1 MKNIKGFNSFINES
15 LRILPKELAEGFAY
29 TEDGKEIRCSLGE
42 GKGFIY
48 LSGFV
53 PQQEEGNYEVGKA
66 RQNSPSMIIK
76 DKTTQKTFTKIEE
89 AVKYANELVKSQM

>member
-48 LSGFV
+48 LSG
-53 PQQEEGNYEVGKA
+53 
-66 RQNSPSMIIK
+66 
-76 DKTTQKTFTKIEE
+76 
-89 AVKYANELVKSQM
+89 